1 MINFIAQKT
10 KLPLIEISAPTKGPS
25 VQIPKDPTLTHSRTA
40 SGSAPRRKPPPSP
53 AIESPKALSR
63 EERKLKEQLALFEK
77 MEQQDKKKRKRRT
90 YGEPSTEMT
99 SPTMKKDFEES
110 DEENYTGSSS
120 KVDNETSESI
130 GRDSPASAADLAEK
144 HEDEQ
149 EYKRKL
155 DSMSASEPLPFK
167 KPKLENS
174 ENNVQDTP
182 APLVRKLSLKD
193 FLQKRNQSKT
203 PSPSSATQF
212 FPPENSIE

>member
-1 MINFIAQKT
+1 M
-10 KLPLIEISAPTKGPS
+10 IEISVPTKNPS
-25 VQIPKDPTLTHSRTA
+25 INIPKEPTISHSRTA
-40 SGSAPRRKPPPSP
+40 SVGSPRRKPPPSP

-90 YGEPSTEMT
+90 YGEPSTEVT
-99 SPTMKKDFEES
+99 SPTIKKDFEES
-110 DEENYTGSSS
+110 EEENYTGSSS

-130 GRDSPASAADLAEK
+130 GRDSPASVADLTEK
-144 HEDEQ
+144 HEDEP

-155 DSMSASEPLPFK
+155 DSLSASEPSTFK

-174 ENNVQDTP
+174 EKNVQSTP

-203 PSPSSATQF
+203 PSPSSSTQF
-212 FPPENSIE
+212 FPPENSVL